1 MLTVSRH
8 TPEPQVSTV
17 TGPGS
22 APPKPVI
29 RRKADNPGVL
39 RCWLSVY
46 PRLSP
51 GEKGHRGPDIQ
62 RVCVRPGLA
71 WEHNERPAELLGAG
85 AQRASLTTSTTATDK
100 STPRCPR
107 GSPNRD
113 ETGIPRQEKMPSV
126 LTVNTCF
133 LLGMCLGVWTVSQTQ
148 WEAKYTSEGARWCP
162 AQRHGWIQSTLTPSE
177 DGRNGRDVVSLVRG
191 PENTAQ
197 ATLCTR
203 WTQTQGIENRPV
215 GAGGGDGEFG
225 VCRRDAEQGP
235 ATAHRASNP
244 APVTPRP
251 GTHTELPQHCTLT
264 RLRRKH

>member
-1 MLTVSRH
+1 
-8 TPEPQVSTV
+8 
-17 TGPGS
+17 
-22 APPKPVI
+22 
-29 RRKADNPGVL
+29 
-39 RCWLSVY
+39 
-46 PRLSP
+46 
-51 GEKGHRGPDIQ
+51 
-62 RVCVRPGLA
+62 
-71 WEHNERPAELLGAG
+71 
-85 AQRASLTTSTTATDK
+85 
-100 STPRCPR
+100 
-107 GSPNRD
+107 
-113 ETGIPRQEKMPSV
+113 MPSV

-133 LLGMCLGVWTVSQTQ
+133 LLGICLGVWTVSQTQ

-225 VCRRDAEQGP
+225 GCRRDAEQGP